1 MAISIYINILLRF
14 LIKIFSVY
22 AKAINYDSYSSQDD
36 EDPLDK
42 GQETPKAEEIN
53 DLLETLGKVKGLLE
67 GDSLEGESKEK
78 ELNDIKEEYP
88 TYFDEDSGNATERE
102 ALEDIKKYIQE
113 ELEANNYSEASSSDT
128 AGESKDSST
137 RNTPGDYI
145 DDLPATYGDIYD
157 NSE

>member
-1 MAISIYINILLRF
+1 MTISIYINILLRF

-67 GDSLEGESKEK
+67 GDSLEGEYKEK
-78 ELNDIKEEYP
+78 
-88 TYFDEDSGNATERE
+88 
-102 ALEDIKKYIQE
+102 
-113 ELEANNYSEASSSDT
+113 
-128 AGESKDSST
+128 
-137 RNTPGDYI
+137 
-145 DDLPATYGDIYD
+145 
-157 NSE
+157 